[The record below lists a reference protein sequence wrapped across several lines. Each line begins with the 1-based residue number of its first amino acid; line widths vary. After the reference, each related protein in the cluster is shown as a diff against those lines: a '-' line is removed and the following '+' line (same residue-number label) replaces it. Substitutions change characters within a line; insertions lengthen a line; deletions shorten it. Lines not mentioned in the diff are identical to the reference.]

1 MNSARNRS
9 AAPPDESA
17 RGQAAATLFDPVQDA
32 AARPLNR
39 WLSQLGH
46 AMRRHATVIRYLQ
59 WAVVLFYAVLLIIP
73 AFMPLPAAE
82 AGILSNLTLLA
93 QFLFWGLWWPFV
105 LLSIVLFGRLWC
117 GVLCP
122 EGALSEWTSLRGLGR
137 GTPRWM
143 RWGGWPTLAFLLTT
157 LYGQLISVYDYA
169 QAALLI
175 LGGSTLAAMLVGFLY
190 GRGKRVW
197 CRYLCPVSGVFSL
210 LAKLAPVHFYVDE
223 QRWRANAPPHL
234 PPPNCAP
241 LLDIRRMR
249 GASACHACGRCS
261 GQRDAVQ
268 LLARSSNEEIVRYG
282 RNADSQWEVRLLLY
296 GVIGLAI
303 GAFQWT
309 VSPWFISLKQAMA
322 EWLVARDIFWPLEAN
337 APWWLL
343 THYPQL
349 NDAFTWLDGL
359 AICLYLLGAGVL
371 LGGALHLLIN
381 SASRLAGQSPAFAR
395 QLMLCLIPLG
405 AAGLFLGLS
414 ATTVKLLRY
423 EGLALLWVQPARA
436 ALLLAA
442 IAWCLWLSERVCA
455 SLPAGRKAF
464 LLLSMALACSL
475 PGYAWWLQFW
485 GW

>member
-1 MNSARNRS
+1 MN
-9 AAPPDESA
+9 
-17 RGQAAATLFDPVQDA
+17 T
-32 AARPLNR
+32 
-39 WLSQLGH
+39 WLTQVGH
-46 AMRRHATVIRYLQ
+46 TMRRHAGVIRCVQ
-59 WAVVLFYAVLLIIP
+59 WTVVLFYAVMLVIP
-73 AFMPLPAAE
+73 ALLPLPPAE
-82 AGILSNLTLLA
+82 AGMLNNLTLLA

-105 LLSIVLFGRLWC
+105 LLSVVLFGRLWC

-122 EGALSEWTSLRGLGR
+122 EGALSEWASQRGLGR

-197 CRYLCPVSGVFSL
+197 CRYLCPVSGVFGL
-210 LAKLAPVHFYVDE
+210 LAKLAPVHFHVDE
-223 QRWRANAPPHL
+223 QRWRDNAPPHL

-268 LLARSSNEEIVRYG
+268 LIARSSNEEIVRYG
-282 RNADSQWEVRLLLY
+282 NNPDNLWEVRLLLY
-296 GVIGLAI
+296 GVIGLAM

-309 VSPWFISLKQAMA
+309 LSPWFISLKQGIA
-322 EWLVARDIFWPLEAN
+322 EWLVAHEILWPLEAN

-359 AICLYLLGAGVL
+359 AICLYLLAASVL
-371 LGGALHLLIN
+371 LGGGMQLLVQL
-381 SASRLAGQSPAFAR
+381 ASRLAGQTPAFAR
-395 QLMLCLIPLG
+395 QLLLCLIPLG
-405 AAGLFLGLS
+405 ATGLFLGLS

-423 EGLALLWVQPARA
+423 EGLALLWVQPTRA

-442 IAWCLWLSERVCA
+442 IGWCLWLSWRVCA
-455 SLPAGRKAF
+455 GLSAARKTG
-464 LLLSMALACSL
+464 LCMSMALACSL
-475 PGYAWWLQFW
+475 PAYGWWLQFW

>member
-1 MNSARNRS
+1 M
-9 AAPPDESA
+9 
-17 RGQAAATLFDPVQDA
+17 
-32 AARPLNR
+32 
-39 WLSQLGH
+39 
-46 AMRRHATVIRYLQ
+46 
-59 WAVVLFYAVLLIIP
+59 
-73 AFMPLPAAE
+73 
-82 AGILSNLTLLA
+82 
-93 QFLFWGLWWPFV
+93 
-105 LLSIVLFGRLWC
+105 LLSVVLFGRLWC

-122 EGALSEWTSLRGLGR
+122 EGALSEWASQRGLGR

-197 CRYLCPVSGVFSL
+197 CRYLCPVSGVFGL
-210 LAKLAPVHFYVDE
+210 LAKLAPVHFHVDE
-223 QRWRANAPPHL
+223 QRWRDNAPPHL

-268 LLARSSNEEIVRYG
+268 LIARSSNEEIVRYG
-282 RNADSQWEVRLLLY
+282 NNPDNLWEVRLLLY
-296 GVIGLAI
+296 GVIGLAM

-309 VSPWFISLKQAMA
+309 LSPWFISLKQGIA
-322 EWLVARDIFWPLEAN
+322 EWLVAHEILWPLEAN

-359 AICLYLLGAGVL
+359 AICLYLLAASVL
-371 LGGALHLLIN
+371 LGGGMQLLVQL
-381 SASRLAGQSPAFAR
+381 ASRLAGQTPAFAR
-395 QLMLCLIPLG
+395 QLLLCLIPLG

-423 EGLALLWVQPARA
+423 EGLALLWVQPTRA

-442 IAWCLWLSERVCA
+442 IGWCLWLSWRVCA
-455 SLPAGRKAF
+455 GLSAARKTG
-464 LLLSMALACSL
+464 LCMSMALACSL
-475 PGYAWWLQFW
+475 PAYGWWLQFW

>member
-1 MNSARNRS
+1 
-9 AAPPDESA
+9 
-17 RGQAAATLFDPVQDA
+17 
-32 AARPLNR
+32 
-39 WLSQLGH
+39 
-46 AMRRHATVIRYLQ
+46 MRRHAGVIRCVQ
-59 WAVVLFYAVLLIIP
+59 WTVVLFYAVMLVIP
-73 AFMPLPAAE
+73 ALLPLPPAE
-82 AGILSNLTLLA
+82 AGMLNNLTLLA

-105 LLSIVLFGRLWC
+105 LLSVVLFGRLWC

-122 EGALSEWTSLRGLGR
+122 EGALSEWASQRGLGR

-197 CRYLCPVSGVFSL
+197 CRYLCPVSGVFGL
-210 LAKLAPVHFYVDE
+210 LAKLAPVHFHVDE
-223 QRWRANAPPHL
+223 QRWRDNAPPHL

-268 LLARSSNEEIVRYG
+268 LIARSSNEEIVRYG
-282 RNADSQWEVRLLLY
+282 NNPDNLWEVRLLLY
-296 GVIGLAI
+296 GVIGLAM

-309 VSPWFISLKQAMA
+309 VSPWFISLKQGIA
-322 EWLVARDIFWPLEAN
+322 EWLVAHEILWPLEAN

-359 AICLYLLGAGVL
+359 AICLYLLAASVL
-371 LGGALHLLIN
+371 LGGGMQLLVQL
-381 SASRLAGQSPAFAR
+381 ASRLAGQTPAFAR
-395 QLMLCLIPLG
+395 QLLLCLIPLG

-423 EGLALLWVQPARA
+423 EGLALLWVQPTRA

-442 IAWCLWLSERVCA
+442 IGWCLWLSWRVCA
-455 SLPAGRKAF
+455 GLSAARKTG
-464 LLLSMALACSL
+464 LCMSMALACSL
-475 PGYAWWLQFW
+475 PAYGWWLQFW